1 MIPLWARDE
10 AAAAAAGLPLAE
22 WRARAA
28 RDTHRTAQ
36 PNSYPMHLVLLN
48 FLDPRVEKEFAQVN
62 KPLLTAIYLCAA
74 ALIYIPAAVLIGQED
89 VPEHLHRA
97 AFEMP
102 SMYIVQDMSE
112 HLYRAAVHFVE
123 FVCLASAA
131 HASSRVRCVL
141 VFLSAVCDRLVGS
154 SPDMLMRVGG
164 KYIAMVHP
172 WLVGSSAGGF
182 SASFSLCGVLAMIGM
197 YHPAPWHVT
206 CAWLIGCVLFWSHE
220 KMTRLVYA
228 DALRERDNR
237 ALTVLKKSEAEL
249 AHLQGNF
256 LYQIGE
262 LYPNEPK
269 IQSIVCRAKMWS
281 FSRRAIAQLH
291 AGTYISKPTTVH
303 MPKVFL
309 ALGVKVIRCVAEFV
323 EVDEALFLMC
333 AEQAVANGAKYG
345 VGSVRVQQ
353 TLGAGFLTTEFI
365 SENKHTTAAVPPV
378 HHFFEEGATTQ
389 GTGIGLAAV
398 KKVCDHLGGA
408 CALESVGFNQTKL
421 VVTLPC
427 RIYQRPAKLVL
438 TATPTC
444 TVIIDDD
451 YFIGCDVGASLTQLA
466 PSMHVVNLGTTPEE
480 RQQLCTLTLE
490 AQPQLVICDNN
501 IDEVSGISVAHELRN
516 NGFDG
521 VLVLYTACSA
531 EDKEALETDY
541 IDLFDAIVNKEVGA
555 MNDILS
561 IYARIVELSGIP
573 MELYKSVQ
581 SDITLMGLVDETQ
594 ISATAHKIAGKCS
607 TFPKTRRLVQM
618 ATNTKDDPS
627 PVNARAL
634 AKAMRQIGFFRAE
647 RGSHV

>member
-112 HLYRAAVHFVE
+112 HLYH
-123 FVCLASAA
+123 
-131 HASSRVRCVL
+131 
-141 VFLSAVCDRLVGS
+141 
-154 SPDMLMRVGG
+154 MLMRVGG

-291 AGTYISKPTTVH
+291 AGPYISKPTTVH

-594 ISATAHKIAGKCS
+594 ISATAHKIA
-607 TFPKTRRLVQM
+607 
-618 ATNTKDDPS
+618 
-627 PVNARAL
+627 RAPPCPAFVVL
-634 AKAMRQIGFFRAE
+634 
-647 RGSHV
+647 